1 MGCGG
6 TGERGLSHGP
16 SRCAPGGA
24 AGRGGS
30 ADWRGGGRG
39 CEEPFPSGC
48 AGRVGASLP
57 AAPPARD
64 TQRQGLFFAPGTV
77 ATLGTR
83 SLNAGG
89 DVIPSCSTSSCL
101 GLFQR
106 STGAY
111 ESSSSVMQ
119 PVPGCPK
126 HCPDAPE
133 WVSASKAAPATVGP
147 ADSSAG
153 SPSSLCC
160 TLPPGNHV
168 GVELLL
174 LLQRDSAHLGIKGL
188 CIPFQILGKEGKDI
202 KKNYRHGFSME
213 HPHCWSLFHPF
224 QAPSSSC
231 RTGEHEGTLVTC
243 SYHPPVTRP
252 PNPALPHT
260 GSPHYSPQVGF
271 LPAAASCFPTW
282 PGFLTSEYSVAACG
296 DTGAA
301 PMLLYRWLCSSP
313 AWLISAYCSTSC
325 NQPRRV
331 GVCSQHLPSH
341 CPQ

>member
-64 TQRQGLFFAPGTV
+64 TQKQGLFFAPGTV

-188 CIPFQILGKEGKDI
+188 CIPFQILAGLLDLRIFGGCLWG
-202 KKNYRHGFSME
+202 YG
-213 HPHCWSLFHPF
+213 
-224 QAPSSSC
+224 
-231 RTGEHEGTLVTC
+231 
-243 SYHPPVTRP
+243 
-252 PNPALPHT
+252 
-260 GSPHYSPQVGF
+260 GSPDVAVQMALLLTRMADICILQHFRVGCATSAAHLDGCSCEGL
-271 LPAAASCFPTW
+271 LPLPGQNYQNGSCKCKEKQNHCDARDEDARDYVQLLFTEVFR
-282 PGFLTSEYSVAACG
+282 GSGACS
-296 DTGAA
+296 
-301 PMLLYRWLCSSP
+301 LLCSFLLGRCPRGARNGVRGNSP
-313 AWLISAYCSTSC
+313 CGGRC
-325 NQPRRV
+325 
-331 GVCSQHLPSH
+331 
-341 CPQ
+341 